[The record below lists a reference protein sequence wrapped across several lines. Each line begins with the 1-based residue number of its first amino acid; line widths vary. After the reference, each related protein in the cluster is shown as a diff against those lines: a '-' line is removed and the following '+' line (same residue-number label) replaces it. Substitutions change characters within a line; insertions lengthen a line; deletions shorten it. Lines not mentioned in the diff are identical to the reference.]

1 MSSWDSLSKTELSD
15 FRAILRRWLD
25 LRICSANALANRAGC
40 NSMTVYHI
48 RNGTGG
54 TTHKTAGELM
64 QAIGQ
69 VEQRY
74 INQWRASRANRGGVW

>member
-1 MSSWDSLSKTELSD
+1 MSGWDSLSKTELSD

-48 RNGTGG
+48 RNGKGG
-54 TTHKTAGELM
+54 TTHKTAGEIM

-69 VEQRY
+69 IERAY
-74 INQWRASRANRGGVW
+74 INQWRASRAKKELVA

>member
-15 FRAILRRWLD
+15 FREILRRWLD
-25 LRICSANALANRAGC
+25 LRICSANALANHAGY
-40 NSMTVYHI
+40 NSMTVYRI
-48 RNGTGG
+48 RNSNGG

-69 VEQRY
+69 IERAY
-74 INQWRASRANRGGVW
+74 IKQWRDRRVCYESH

>member
-1 MSSWDSLSKTELSD
+1 MSGWDSLSKTELGD
-15 FRAILRRWLD
+15 FSSLLRRWLD

-69 VEQRY
+69 IERAY
-74 INQWRASRANRGGVW
+74 IKQWRDRRGGVV